1 MKKWIY
7 IALGVFFVG
16 LGFLGAFLPV
26 LPTTPFLLLA
36 LWLFSRSSERWKH
49 WLLTN
54 RFCGKYLRDYHNG
67 NGIPKRVKLYTLILL
82 WAGIAWS
89 AFGVIESWWVRCVL
103 LAIAIGVT
111 IHILRI
117 KNKKMRLSNII
128 VLAPTQAEADAVSE
142 HVGTLATVIVSGVGM
157 AETAASV
164 CKLAMQG
171 KPDAVILAGIAGA
184 YPGSGLSPG
193 DCVIV
198 GEEGVADLGAMR
210 EGIFTPL
217 YEKTYVSPVAAGLR
231 SLPVVASA
239 TVNTGGMPN
248 IGGGASVENMEGA
261 AFFSACGSMGTV
273 FAQVRAVSNITTD
286 TRDMW
291 RIEEALSSLGKGVAK
306 VIEELNEKARD

>member
-1 MKKWIY
+1 MKKGIY
-7 IALGVFFVG
+7 IALGIFFVG

-54 RFCGKYLRDYHNG
+54 RLCGKYISDYHNG

-82 WAGIAWS
+82 WAGITWS
-89 AFGVIESWWVRCVL
+89 AFGVIESWWVRYVL
-103 LAIAIGVT
+103 FAIAIGVT
-111 IHILRI
+111 VHILRI

-142 HVGTLATVIVSGVGM
+142 HVGVSATVIVSGVGM

-164 CKLAMQG
+164 CRFAVHG
-171 KPDAVILAGIAGA
+171 KPDAMILAGIAGA

-198 GEEGVADLGAMR
+198 GEERVADLGAIR
-210 EGIFTPL
+210 QGIFNPL
-217 YEKTYVSPVAAGLR
+217 YEKTYVSPAAAWLR

-239 TVNTGGMPN
+239 TVNTGGMPD
-248 IGGGASVENMEGA
+248 IRSDALVENMEGA
-261 AFFSACGSMGTV
+261 AFFSASGSMGTV

-291 RIEEALSSLGKGVAK
+291 RIEEAMSSLGKGVAK
-306 VIEELNEKARD
+306 VIEELRERACD